1 MSMRNVTVERM
12 ALIAGLVLGSA
23 MLLIVSV
30 LFLLGRPFGLG
41 GVTLT
46 LVGALMVGLSIW
58 SSVQIRVSPEG
69 GFEANFELFKKE
81 VREEVT
87 SIHNDT
93 KGVVDELTEFKG
105 EMRTSLLKTVSPETL
120 QKLKQGEKVDRLIQR
135 GDLEQALVLDP
146 GNTIALMDLIEKLVK
161 EGQYQ
166 RASEL
171 YPRLVGANESGVGY
185 SVYPQLALAFEKDGY
200 PVEAQK
206 ILTEL
211 EKAIETDIEEGEYGY
226 FSRSQQIAWVLADI
240 QRVAKKVRTN
250 AVAAQLGELEAN
262 LKATIDALT
271 KG

>member
-1 MSMRNVTVERM
+1 MSMRNMTVERM
-12 ALIAGLVLGSA
+12 ALIVGLILGSV

-46 LVGALMVGLSIW
+46 LIGALMVGLSIW

-69 GFEANFELFKKE
+69 GFEASFERFKKE

-87 SIHNDT
+87 SIRSDT

-105 EMRTSLLKTVSPETL
+105 EIRTSILKTISPETL

-135 GDLEQALVLDP
+135 GELQEALSLDP

-161 EGQYQ
+161 EGQYRQ
-166 RASEL
+166 ASEL
-171 YPRLVGANESGVGY
+171 YPELVRANESGVGY
-185 SVYPQLALAFEKDGY
+185 SVYPQLALAFEKDGH
-200 PVEAQK
+200 PIEAQK

-211 EKAIETDIEEGEYGY
+211 EKAIQTDIEEGEYGY
-226 FSRSQQIAWVLADI
+226 FSRSQQIAWVLGDI
-240 QRVAKKVRTN
+240 QKVATKVRTN
-250 AVAAQLGELEAN
+250 AVAVQLRELEAN
-262 LKATIDALT
+262 LKATIDVLT